1 MVGSIPQ
8 NFLWVAKLLGLKGSV
23 KNGLQELKNV
33 SKNEPRYATEANVMY
48 YLAHAYILGFTPW
61 FFRIMSSFWI
71 KMMKAF

>member
-33 SKNEPRYATEANVMY
+33 SKMN
-48 YLAHAYILGFTPW
+48 LAMLPKPT
-61 FFRIMSSFWI
+61 
-71 KMMKAF
+71 